1 MIGEGSTVQDEDGGA
16 QQQRLAV
23 VAADPGARR
32 WLMDAFEGL
41 PDVAVVAWAE
51 EISALLVLGTRL
63 DVCLCAAQPP
73 SAGAARLTHRGAV
86 VVVPRPGEDP
96 VTAVLRATTGRPTT
110 RAGVRRPRLAP
121 RQQEVMVAYVS
132 GNDVLPSVARKL
144 GVERE
149 TVKTHLR
156 RIRDKYAQV
165 GRPAPTRRDLYVR
178 AVEDGLVPPPVEGRH
193 Q

>member
-1 MIGEGSTVQDEDGGA
+1 VQDEDGGT
-16 QQQRLAV
+16 QQHRLAV
-23 VAADPGARR
+23 VADDPADRR
-32 WLMDAFEGL
+32 WLMDAFDGR
-41 PDVAVVAWAE
+41 PDVEVVAWAE
-51 EISALLVLGTRL
+51 EIPALLVLGTRL
-63 DVCLCAAQPP
+63 DVCLCAAPPP
-73 SAGAARLTHRGAV
+73 SAEAARLTHRGVV

-96 VTAVLRATTGRPTT
+96 VAAVLRATTDRPTA

-121 RQQEVMVAYVS
+121 RQREVMVAYVS

-144 GVERE
+144 GLERE

-178 AVEDGLVPPPVEGRH
+178 AVEDGLVPPPGEGRH
-193 Q
+193 H